1 MKNNQVVVG
10 GAVLFKDARGRR
22 LFLIVRQKEGGWEI
36 PKVTV
41 RKGESSVRAVL
52 RMTTEQAG
60 MNAKVLE
67 EAGRGNSVANMNG
80 KTVTQKYYY
89 YLMLQRSAGELIGF
103 EEFKW
108 VDYSQALKRLE
119 LKREKDIL
127 KNAKEVLKTWEKTHK
142 VKNQ

>member
-1 MKNNQVVVG
+1 
-10 GAVLFKDARGRR
+10 
-22 LFLIVRQKEGGWEI
+22 
-36 PKVTV
+36 
-41 RKGESSVRAVL
+41 
-52 RMTTEQAG
+52 
-60 MNAKVLE
+60 
-67 EAGRGNSVANMNG
+67 MNG

-108 VDYSQALKRLE
+108 VDYSQAVKRVE